1 MFTASRKDLAE
12 LLALFRI
19 VEDMAVAEGS
29 VEGTPGEMIPVAAV
43 MREEDKVMRCY
54 RREADAILIE
64 NDADDEVI
72 RVDISEWAH
81 TREALFEALRQKDD
95 ENIVLVDD
103 PEEAFLD
110 KIKMFQIAGTAE
122 GQQHLLLA
130 TDSGLMPSV
139 VWSRAGAFPTKILD
153 GGRAANLKLEQTGTR
168 FATPMAAK
176 VNGLET
182 DNSVR
187 DRMLL
192 IEDMGS
198 SLRYEGVADK
208 VFRANLGML
217 DLHLGR
223 LLSEMVRLSY
233 MEDIFKLD
241 ELTERMRELNP
252 LKVKTELIVKH
263 GYYEYKVK
271 QLLLACAAGMR
282 PAKIYHGCEDLP
294 PYLLVVNPNGQPLAF
309 AATQRMCLADFLFR
323 TARLERGSMEKDKY
337 GYLERENNVYYFKLN
352 LKIGLAKR

>member
-12 LLALFRI
+12 LLTLFRI
-19 VEDMAVAEGS
+19 VEDMEVAEGTT
-29 VEGTPGEMIPVAAV
+29 EGTPGEPIPVEAV
-43 MREEDKVMRCY
+43 MREEEKVMRCY
-54 RREADAILIE
+54 RREGATIIIE
-64 NDADDEVI
+64 NDANDDVIQVEV
-72 RVDISEWAH
+72 SEWQKV
-81 TREALFEALRQKDD
+81 REALFEALRQKDD
-95 ENIVLVDD
+95 ENIVLIDD

-110 KIKMFQIAGTAE
+110 KIKMFTLAGTAE

-130 TDSGLMPSV
+130 TPSGLMPSV
-139 VWSRAGAFPTKILD
+139 VWSRAGAYPTKVLD

-168 FATPMAAK
+168 FATPMAGK

-208 VFRANLGML
+208 VFRANLAML

-223 LLSEMVRLSY
+223 LLAEMVRLSY

-271 QLLLACAAGMR
+271 QLLLACATGMR
-282 PAKIYHGCEDLP
+282 PAKIYRGDENLP
-294 PYLLVVNPNGQPLAF
+294 PYLLVVNPNGQPIAF
-309 AATQRMCLADFLFR
+309 PATDRMRLADFLFR

-337 GYLERENNVYYFKLN
+337 GFMERENNVYYFKLN

>member
-19 VEDMAVAEGS
+19 VEDMEVAEGTA
-29 VEGTPGEMIPVAAV
+29 EGVPGEPIPVEAV
-43 MREEDKVMRCY
+43 MREEEKVMRCY
-54 RREADAILIE
+54 RREEDTIYIE

-72 RVDISEWAH
+72 QVEVSEWAKV
-81 TREALFEALRQKDD
+81 REQLFEALRQKDD
-95 ENIVLVDD
+95 ENIVLIDD

-110 KIKMFQIAGTAE
+110 KIKMFSIAGTAE
-122 GQQHLLLA
+122 GQQHIILA
-130 TDSGLMPSV
+130 TPYGLMPSV
-139 VWSRAGAFPTKILD
+139 VWSRAGAYPTKVLD
-153 GGRAANLKLEQTGTR
+153 GGRTANLKLEQTGTR
-168 FATPMAAK
+168 FATPMAGK

-182 DNSVR
+182 ENSVR

-223 LLSEMVRLSY
+223 LLAEMVRLSY
-233 MEDIFKLD
+233 MEDIFKID

-252 LKVKTELIVKH
+252 LKVKNEFIVKH
-263 GYYEYKVK
+263 GYYEYKIK

-282 PAKIYHGCEDLP
+282 PAKIYRGDENLP
-294 PYLLVVNPNGQPLAF
+294 PYLLVVNPNGQPIAF
-309 AATQRMCLADFLFR
+309 PATDRMRLADFLFHI
-323 TARLERGSMEKDKY
+323 ARLERGSMEKDKY
-337 GYLERENNVYYFKLN
+337 GVMERENNVYYFKLN